1 MFLPASGNRWGTDVN
16 NVGNNGNYWSS
27 TENNENNAYNVNFN
41 SNNLNPQ
48 NNNNRNNGQAV
59 RLAQDFTLLQD
70 LFRAYYD
77 ARRHK
82 RKTHSQLAFEI
93 DLERNVIDLYY
104 ELRDRT
110 YRPSSSICF
119 IITDPKKREVFASS
133 FRDRVVHH
141 LYYNYV
147 VGYCDKQFINDSYSC
162 RVGKGTLFGIKR
174 LEHHI
179 RSVSDNYQQ
188 EAYVLKLDLLGYF
201 MSISRELLRIRVHGM
216 LQPFLESRDVSVEK
230 ANFIRWLTDVIC
242 LKNPLDACRI
252 RGERSDWCGLPPS
265 KSLWHSPQGV
275 GLPIGDLTSQL
286 FSNIYLND
294 LDRYVVD
301 TLGFVHY
308 GRYVDD
314 FYLLDRSK
322 ERLQVAVN
330 QINTF
335 LSGLGMTL
343 HPNKIILQP
352 VSLPSYQQR
361 VPALE
366 FLGALVYPYYRHC
379 TRRTTAKYHS
389 KCSEWA
395 KHLTIMGCHK
405 ETTTICDEY
414 WESVA
419 YDWQNMWQ
427 SWQSYRGYLSHFR
440 SSRL

>member
-48 NNNNRNNGQAV
+48 NNNNRNNGFSV

-82 RKTHSQLAFEI
+82 RKTHSQLEFEI
-93 DLERNVIDLYY
+93 DLECNLIDLYC

-119 IITDPKKREVFASS
+119 IITDPKKREVFASA

-147 VGYCDKQFINDSYSC
+147 VAYCDKQFIYDSYSC
-162 RVGKGTLFGIKR
+162 RVGKGTLFGIER

-188 EAYVLKLDLLGYF
+188 EAYVLKLDLQGYF
-201 MSISRELLRIRVHGM
+201 MSISREALRTRVHRM
-216 LQPFLESRDVSVEK
+216 LQPFLESGEICDEK
-230 ANFIRWLTDVIC
+230 ADFIRWLTDVIC
-242 LKNPLDACRI
+242 TKNPLDACRI
-252 RGERSDWCGLPPS
+252 RGKRSDWNGLPPS
-265 KSLWHSPQGV
+265 KSLWHSPQVV

-286 FSNIYLND
+286 FSNIFLND

-301 TLGFVHY
+301 RLGFVHY

-322 ERLQVAVN
+322 ERLQVAVE
-330 QINTF
+330 QIGSF
-335 LSGLGMTL
+335 LSDMGMTL
-343 HPNKIILQP
+343 HPKKIILQP
-352 VSLPSYQQR
+352 VSLPLCQQK

-366 FLGALVYPYYRHC
+366 FLGALVYPHYRHC
-379 TRRTTAKYHS
+379 TRRTSAKYHR
-389 KCSEWA
+389 KCHEWA
-395 KHLTIMGCHK
+395 LLLANIGGTVGQGIGN
-405 ETTTICDEY
+405 EP
-414 WESVA
+414 WEVSA
-419 YDWQNMWQ
+419 CTLLQIWQ

-440 SSRL
+440 ANRL